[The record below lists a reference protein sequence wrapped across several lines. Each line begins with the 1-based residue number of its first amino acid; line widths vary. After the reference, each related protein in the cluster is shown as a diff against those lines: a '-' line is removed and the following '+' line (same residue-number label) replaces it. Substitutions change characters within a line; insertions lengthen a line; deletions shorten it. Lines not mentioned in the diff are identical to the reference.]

1 MSDEPKP
8 TGAVTPRSHGAT
20 YYHGNGTHTAV
31 VIPPKWV
38 KVNWGTLADYADEP
52 IPVVPLHRDPAGVR
66 QAKRVAKD
74 RARKKAAKKHK
85 QHMRRSGKQ

>member
-1 MSDEPKP
+1 MNSERGIQ
-8 TGAVTPRSHGAT
+8 T
-20 YYHGNGTHTAV
+20 
-31 VIPPKWV
+31 V
-38 KVNWGTLADYADEP
+38 KGPVEWIKVGWDTLADEP
-52 IPVVPLHRDPAGVR
+52 IPVAPLHRDPAGVR